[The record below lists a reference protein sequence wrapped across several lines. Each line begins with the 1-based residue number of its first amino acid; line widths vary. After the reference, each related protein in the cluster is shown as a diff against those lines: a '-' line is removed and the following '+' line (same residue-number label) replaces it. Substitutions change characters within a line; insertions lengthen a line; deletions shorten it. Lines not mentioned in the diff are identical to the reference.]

1 MRFGPGGVRLEPC
14 CPWLDPS
21 QGGQGLAARGLAWLA
36 PCRVFEV
43 SNVSLGAL
51 EWPLGALWGTLGHH
65 LGGLGR
71 LLGSLGH
78 HVGPLGRH
86 LGALGRHVGAKVGPA
101 GAKVAKVC
109 NCRRF

>member
-1 MRFGPGGVRLEPC
+1 MRFGPGGVRSEPC

-51 EWPLGALWGTLGHH
+51 EWPLGALWGTLGRH

-71 LLGSLGH
+71 HLGGLGR
-78 HVGPLGRH
+78 HVGPLGCH
-86 LGALGRHVGAKVGPA
+86 VGALGRHVGAKVGPE
-101 GAKVAKVC
+101 GAKV
-109 NCRRF
+109 